1 MPSPQIEIENKI
13 QAAAKATI
21 EQIGKTDAELLEA
34 ISHRTDLHLV
44 INSSFLY
51 REKRAVKT
59 LQSQRR
65 LVARVSMAGKRMQ
78 SDSVALTDSH
88 ALKVHYRLLA
98 PQDIPEIVPLRDAVS
113 QELGSVGD
121 LIFVLIG
128 TVKGLRPSAQ
138 SADADAVKELR
149 LPPSLS
155 GDFEKVDAGVY
166 AIRKILP
173 IEDLL
178 ARIESDLE
186 EEGGLAA
193 EDRRKVA
200 KAYDALLDNATTEVV
215 IPKGKT
221 LRAKETTLGQIVD
234 SLRSQTNDYRKALK
248 ALQSSGSD
256 RQALNEV
263 LRIAYNFST
272 DVLPLLFLFM
282 SICDLKPLVFW
293 CTVDKQWALYR
304 AFASLPWSALGRKE
318 KLDEYQ
324 AIVSEARNHAFHHVL
339 PFDATVEVDLS
350 GWDVRAEKIR
360 LFAPFGQKQGRGVR
374 LKDQEL
380 ADVFAEFSRAR
391 QRPVSN
397 LFWEANLGV
406 MDTACD
412 LSQAVLDALVLTHLA
427 RKASR

>member
-1 MPSPQIEIENKI
+1 LPSPRIEIENRI

-21 EQIGKTDAELLEA
+21 EEIGKTDAELVEA
-34 ISHRTDLHLV
+34 IAHRNDLHLI

-65 LVARVSMAGKRMQ
+65 LVAKVSVAGKHMQ
-78 SDSVALTDSH
+78 SESVAVTDGN
-88 ALKVHYRLLA
+88 ALKVHYRLAA

-113 QELGSVGD
+113 QEISSVGD

-149 LPPSLS
+149 LSPSLS

-178 ARIESDLE
+178 ERISSDLNPQ
-186 EEGGLAA
+186 GGLSA
-193 EDRRKVA
+193 EDRRRVA
-200 KAYDALLDNATTEVV
+200 KAYDALLDNATTDVV
-215 IPKGKT
+215 MQKG
-221 LRAKETTLGQIVD
+221 RAVRPKETTLGQIVD
-234 SLRSQTNDYRKALK
+234 SLRSQTTEYRKALK
-248 ALQSSGSD
+248 LLQSSSSD

-282 SICDLKPLVFW
+282 SMCDLKPLVFW
-293 CTVDKQWALYR
+293 CTVDKQWALYS

-350 GWDVRAEKIR
+350 GWDVRAERIR
-360 LFAPFGQKQGRGVR
+360 LFTPFGQKQGRGVR

-397 LFWEANLGV
+397 VFWEANLRV
-406 MDTACD
+406 MEAACE
-412 LSQAVLDALVLTHLA
+412 LSRAVLDTLLLIHAA
-427 RKASR
+427 RKAGR

>member
-1 MPSPQIEIENKI
+1 LPSPRIEIENKI

-21 EQIGKTDAELLEA
+21 EQIGKTDAKIVEA
-34 ISHRTDLHLV
+34 IGHRNDLHLI

-65 LVARVSMAGKRMQ
+65 LVAGVSVAGKGMQ
-78 SDSVALTDSH
+78 PDSVALTDDH
-88 ALKVHYRLLA
+88 TLKVHYQLLA
-98 PQDIPEIVPLRDAVS
+98 PQDVPEIVPLRNAVS
-113 QELGSVGD
+113 QELRSVGD

-128 TVKGLRPSAQ
+128 TVKGLRPSEE
-138 SADADAVKELR
+138 SADANAVKELR
-149 LPPSLS
+149 LSPSLS

-173 IEDLL
+173 VEDLL
-178 ARIESDLE
+178 ARISSDLDE
-186 EEGGLAA
+186 QGGLTA

-215 IPKGKT
+215 IPKGRT
-221 LRAKETTLGQIVD
+221 VEAKETTLGQIVD
-234 SLRSQTNDYRKALK
+234 SLRSQTTEYRKALK
-248 ALQSSGSD
+248 ALQTSGSD

-293 CTVDKQWALYR
+293 CTVDKQWALYS
-304 AFASLPWSALGRKE
+304 AFAALPWSALGRKE
-318 KLDEYQ
+318 KLGEYQ
-324 AIVSEARNHAFHHVL
+324 AIVSEARNQAFHHVL

-350 GWDVRAEKIR
+350 DCDVRAEKIR
-360 LFAPFGQKQGRGVR
+360 LFSPFGQKQGRGVR

-380 ADVFAEFSRAR
+380 ADAFAEFSRAR
-391 QRPVSN
+391 QRPVSTV
-397 LFWEANLGV
+397 FWEANLCV
-406 MDTACD
+406 MEAACD
-412 LSQAVLDALVLTHLA
+412 LSQGVLDALVLIHAA